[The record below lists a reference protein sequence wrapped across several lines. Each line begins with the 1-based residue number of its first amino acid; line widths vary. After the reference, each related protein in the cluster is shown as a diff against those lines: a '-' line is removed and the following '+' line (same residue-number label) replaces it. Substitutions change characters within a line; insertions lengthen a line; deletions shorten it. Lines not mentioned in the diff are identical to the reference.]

1 MQLQQKCLLL
11 FDPPSCIWNTI
22 QHDKLFRRHHIWWKK
37 CSFLF
42 FSLYLKRWEDL
53 LSKRIE
59 RKLLGTFSP
68 ILNTK
73 HPQFLWIIYW
83 QFSFCRRFCRS
94 LRQYILKVN
103 INWLNCEINKQ
114 RVYFLAW
121 ESTSVDF
128 KSEMHGIT
136 NRQVALL
143 SGELHFWKI
152 SIVVELQVDRL
163 QFWQMFNYM
172 NHPGWILRLRFQ
184 MSRSMSSG
192 KYGG

>member
-1 MQLQQKCLLL
+1 MRGNCWEPFHQFWTQNIL
-11 FDPPSCIWNTI
+11 SWN
-22 QHDKLFRRHHIWWKK
+22 
-37 CSFLF
+37 
-42 FSLYLKRWEDL
+42 
-53 LSKRIE
+53 
-59 RKLLGTFSP
+59 
-68 ILNTK
+68 
-73 HPQFLWIIYW
+73 LWIIYW
-83 QFSFCRRFCRS
+83 QFSYCRRFCRS

-103 INWLNCEINKQ
+103 INSLNCEINKQ

-121 ESTSVDF
+121 ESTSVDL

-143 SGELHFWKI
+143 SGELHFLKI